1 MWLTQ
6 AITFN
11 IHALSANEV
20 FWGFSWKEFLGV
32 MIVSFLWPLQFF
44 WGVRWK
50 ISKIWG
56 VFCVG
61 TLIFFFEGF
70 KISPHLPLRNYPKSS
85 AVQKNRNKY
94 VPFLFF
100 SPFRVIFTATI
111 ILWNCDKISCRK
123 IVLNSGFLSLKFIY
137 ICNLSS
143 FLQLLA
149 LNKAYYLKIKV
160 GFIIASRQ
168 NLLNFA
174 AILELLWNFQIS
186 TAIPS
191 EIRP

>member
-1 MWLTQ
+1 
-6 AITFN
+6 
-11 IHALSANEV
+11 
-20 FWGFSWKEFLGV
+20 
-32 MIVSFLWPLQFF
+32 MIVSFLWSLQFF
-44 WGVRWK
+44 WGVRRK
-50 ISKIWG
+50 IPNIWG
-56 VFCVG
+56 AFCVG
-61 TLIFFFEGF
+61 TLILFLKDLKFHH
-70 KISPHLPLRNYPKSS
+70 IYPWEII
-85 AVQKNRNKY
+85 QNRVLY

-100 SPFRVIFTATI
+100 SLFRVIFTATI
-111 ILWNCDKISCRK
+111 ILWNCDKILCRK

-186 TAIPS
+186 IAIPS